1 MEDNYEVIVKD
12 GMQLLTYKGEVL
24 PNQISSVIKQDMD
37 DIERGK
43 YSCTATITVFA
54 KLKNNT

>member
-1 MEDNYEVIVKD
+1 MEDDYEIIVKD

-24 PNQISSVIKQDMD
+24 PGQVSSVIKQDMD
-37 DIERGK
+37 DLERGK

-54 KLKNNT
+54 ILKNNT